1 MDNVSKMISYISRGV
16 VFPILFLEIILIVS
30 IILIYHKN
38 TDKIRDDMQVNI
50 DQTIEKYKEFY
61 ESYLQDKYYMMSEDL
76 VLMLK
81 TFESTLISSNYK
93 NTTDLE
99 KCVFNGND
107 IFNFDNKS
115 DYKISWY
122 KNTNLNNISRLKGTW
137 FTTRDNLNYSNLKES
152 EKNYAKTFCSIERM
166 LKNTLLKH
174 LEWEKKTNITIES
187 FYFVLNN
194 SFFIKY
200 PAYLNEYMSS
210 NDSYDDTSRVENCTF
225 TTDFSRYEPKCPF
238 FKFNETNNTANI
250 IISPT
255 YLFPSSQI
263 YGKL

>member
-93 NTTDLE
+93 NT
-99 KCVFNGND
+99 
-107 IFNFDNKS
+107 
-115 DYKISWY
+115 IS
-122 KNTNLNNISRLKGTW
+122 NMR
-137 FTTRDNLNYSNLKES
+137 
-152 EKNYAKTFCSIERM
+152 
-166 LKNTLLKH
+166 
-174 LEWEKKTNITIES
+174 
-187 FYFVLNN
+187 FVA
-194 SFFIKY
+194 Y
-200 PAYLNEYMSS
+200 YLNA
-210 NDSYDDTSRVENCTF
+210 C
-225 TTDFSRYEPKCPF
+225 K
-238 FKFNETNNTANI
+238 FK
-250 IISPT
+250 
-255 YLFPSSQI
+255 L
-263 YGKL
+263 